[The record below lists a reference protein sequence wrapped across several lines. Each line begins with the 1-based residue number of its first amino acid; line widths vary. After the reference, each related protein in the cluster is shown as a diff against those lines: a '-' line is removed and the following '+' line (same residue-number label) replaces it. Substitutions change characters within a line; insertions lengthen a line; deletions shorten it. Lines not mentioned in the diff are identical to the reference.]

1 MNRNLDIKTRE
12 RFFRYA
18 NDEKLLNRVTAN
30 VCEHQWSIQKSL
42 KSNNHANA
50 MRHLD
55 AVIYE
60 CNLLETISSYED
72 DPKDCLRQIT
82 HQIKEILDYMIEHDG
97 VTTLPEKVSN
107 LHMYL
112 RVICEDLDKYH
123 AGKLN

>member
-12 RFFRYA
+12 RFFRYG
-18 NDEKLLNRVTAN
+18 NDDSLIERVTAN
-30 VCEHQWSIQKSL
+30 VCHHQWAIQKSL
-42 KSNNHANA
+42 KSNNFENA
-50 MRHLD
+50 MRHLGG
-55 AVIYE
+55 VIYE
-60 CNLLETISSYED
+60 CYLLETIKGNSED
-72 DPKDCLRQIT
+72 PQECLRQIT

-123 AGKLN
+123 ARKLK